1 MDQYNFL
8 VGKSVN
14 EVKGYAESAGLI
26 ARIVNVDN
34 IPMVLTCDYNT
45 SRLNLTVENGIVT
58 EILVGWKWDILF
70 QIFI

>member
-14 EVKGYAESAGLI
+14 EVKGYAESAGLLT
-26 ARIVNVDN
+26 RIVNVDN
-34 IPMVLTCDYNT
+34 IPMVLTCDYNP

-58 EILVGWKWDILF
+58 EILVG
-70 QIFI
+70 

>member
-8 VGKSVN
+8 VGKGVN
-14 EVKGYAESAGLI
+14 EVKGYVESAGLI

-58 EILVGWKWDILF
+58 EIWVG
-70 QIFI
+70 

>member
-14 EVKGYAESAGLI
+14 EVKGYTESAGLLT
-26 ARIVNVDN
+26 RIVNVDN

-45 SRLNLTVENGIVT
+45 LRLNLTVENGIVT
-58 EILVGWKWDILF
+58 EILVG
-70 QIFI
+70 

>member
-14 EVKGYAESAGLI
+14 EVKGYAESAGLLT
-26 ARIVNVDN
+26 RIVNVDN

-58 EILVGWKWDILF
+58 EILVG
-70 QIFI
+70 

>member
-8 VGKSVN
+8 VGKGVN
-14 EVKGYAESAGLI
+14 EVKEYAESAGLI

-34 IPMVLTCDYNT
+34 IPMVLTCDYNP

-58 EILVGWKWDILF
+58 EILVG
-70 QIFI
+70 

>member
-8 VGKSVN
+8 VGKGFN
-14 EVKGYAESAGLI
+14 EVKGYVESAGLI

-58 EILVGWKWDILF
+58 EIWVG
-70 QIFI
+70 

>member
-34 IPMVLTCDYNT
+34 IPMVLTCEYNP

-58 EILVGWKWDILF
+58 EILVG
-70 QIFI
+70 

>member
-58 EILVGWKWDILF
+58 EILVG
-70 QIFI
+70 

>member
-8 VGKSVN
+8 VGKGVN

-34 IPMVLTCDYNT
+34 IPMVLTCEYNP

-58 EILVGWKWDILF
+58 EILVG
-70 QIFI
+70 

>member
-14 EVKGYAESAGLI
+14 EVKGYVESAGLI

-34 IPMVLTCDYNT
+34 IPMALTCDYNT

-58 EILVGWKWDILF
+58 EILVG
-70 QIFI
+70 